1 MPPTIAFSGP
11 PPSRLYLFR
20 GTFTLFSVGIQLC
33 TRLVRQVLVFLF
45 GGNTN
50 SRSIPSHAKREFVH
64 LTTSVERRAT
74 PIDSHHP
81 HFVLFIILIPVLV
94 LLSGLFAGLTL
105 GYMSLDETQLYVLSV
120 GGTAEQRT
128 YANEIIPLRK
138 NGHRLLVT
146 LLLANMIV
154 NESLPVIA
162 DPVLGGGV
170 QGVAVST
177 VLIVIF
183 AEIIPQSLFSRHG
196 LYLGA
201 KMAGLTRCLMF
212 ALAIIAWP
220 VAKLLDIVIG
230 HHRGLIYRHNGQPFN
245 PSSMREPDGD
255 GYSELKELIALH
267 SANETQGGDLCQNA
281 VKLVGAAL
289 DLQHK
294 VVKEIMTDIKDV
306 FMLSIE
312 SKLDDETLKVIHE
325 RGQSKIPVYEE
336 IELSTSASV
345 STNGSDI
352 PSETVGATKN
362 CRVKRITDVLLM
374 KDCVLLDRR
383 DAIPIYNMPLVKP
396 IFVSGDEP
404 LFGLLDAFRESRSH
418 MAIVTR
424 PIGRTVNS
432 LPRLPFGI
440 LNQTL

>member
-1 MPPTIAFSGP
+1 MPPTIAFSRP

-20 GTFTLFSVGIQLC
+20 GIFTLFSVGIQLC

-74 PIDSHHP
+74 LIDSHHP
-81 HFVLFIILIPVLV
+81 HFILFIILIPVLV

-128 YANEIIPLRK
+128 YANKIKPLRK
-138 NGHRLLVT
+138 DGHRLLVT

-230 HHRGLIYRHNGQPFN
+230 HHRGLIYRRN
-245 PSSMREPDGD
+245 
-255 GYSELKELIALH
+255 ELKELIALH
-267 SANETQGGDLCQNA
+267 SANETHGGDLCQNT
-281 VKLVGAAL
+281 VKLVRAAL

-294 VVKEIMTDIKDV
+294 VAKEIMTDIKDV

-312 SKLDDETLKVIHE
+312 SRLDDEALKVMHE
-325 RGQSKIPVYEE
+325 RGQGKIPVYEE
-336 IELSTSASV
+336 IELSTSASP

-374 KDCVLLDRR
+374 KDCVLLDSRG
-383 DAIPIYNMPLVKP
+383 AIPIRKMPLIKP
-396 IFVSGDEP
+396 AFVAGDEP
-404 LFGLLDAFRESRSH
+404 LFDLLDKLRESQSH
-418 MAIVTR
+418 MAVVRREMST
-424 PIGRTVNS
+424 TVCDCPLLLAES
-432 LPRLPFGI
+432 L
-440 LNQTL
+440 N